1 MSEGGTIM
9 VLEKP
14 IQPETYINT
23 VRRAAGLDE
32 LESED
37 KSEKDVL
44 KVKLKEKLKKADKK
58 TLQDVM
64 KILDTEPEGG
74 NKQ

>member
-1 MSEGGTIM
+1 MA
-9 VLEKP
+9 KKR
-14 IQPETYINT
+14 QT

-58 TLQDVM
+58 TLQNVM
-64 KILDTEPEGG
+64 KILDSESEGG